1 MTPDERISAA
11 LDDLESSLDLAAG
24 LVARGREAFDK
35 DPAVAL
41 AFEALS
47 SRIGE
52 MSKRLVSL
60 DPMRF
65 SDEIWSLAARNRDFV
80 IHHYNKVDRDVLWNS
95 ATTSFPDLLGVV
107 RRMKAV

>member
-11 LDDLESSLDLAAG
+11 LDGLESSLDLAAD

-60 DPMRF
+60 DPVRF
-65 SDEIWSLAARNRDFV
+65 SDDIWSLAARNRDFV

-95 ATTSFPDLLGVV
+95 ATTSFPDLHHLIRTV
-107 RRMKAV
+107 RSH